1 MPFPSAKRRRSGKA
15 TEPCRYPPASCY
27 EHSAMQ
33 KPRRYALLFPSIL
46 ALLSSAI
53 GADQRQHSKPTDEA
67 TAYSYAT
74 SGVLDERRPGEIW
87 KILLDE
93 SNLGGKEL
101 ELAELTLKAG
111 TTVDAHTHQSL
122 EVIYVLAGTFG
133 HEVNGH
139 YYLLKPGMVGVVR
152 PGDHVRHLVPKAHDA
167 RVLLI
172 WAPAGEAKRIID
184 YAKGTP
190 IKAPSESE
198 RPQ

>member
-1 MPFPSAKRRRSGKA
+1 
-15 TEPCRYPPASCY
+15 
-27 EHSAMQ
+27 MQ

-122 EVIYVLAGTFG
+122 EVIYVLSGTFG

-152 PGDHVRHLVPKAHDA
+152 PGDHVRHLVPKDHDA

-184 YAKGTP
+184 YATGTP